1 MAMSL
6 RIASAA
12 SVRMAEGGTFGQNW
26 TILGVGIELSEI
38 WTRIGA
44 STELGELWT
53 NIGKFCAKMHP
64 AGVARMP
71 PKHSF
76 A

>member
-1 MAMSL
+1 
-6 RIASAA
+6 
-12 SVRMAEGGTFGQNW
+12 MAEGGTFGQNW